1 MAQDYMEYY
10 FKVVAKI
17 QDDITASRNNDI
29 TAGRQQLAQAR
40 ALLLATFYNGRVTY
54 VDPETHQPKTDW
66 RYVSGQA
73 TANSEAFIDFPEV
86 RFQVVLLWWSTVMQR
101 LHRVYPKCFKSDDGD
116 KKKKK
121 RRPKPQDPLADYA
134 KLTATL
140 QHITNF
146 DSDRLEHEPH
156 EVILQRLTQMI
167 TENEEMEKI
176 RKKK

>member
-1 MAQDYMEYY
+1 
-10 FKVVAKI
+10 
-17 QDDITASRNNDI
+17 
-29 TAGRQQLAQAR
+29 
-40 ALLLATFYNGRVTY
+40 
-54 VDPETHQPKTDW
+54 
-66 RYVSGQA
+66 
-73 TANSEAFIDFPEV
+73 
-86 RFQVVLLWWSTVMQR
+86 MQR
-101 LHRVYPKCFKSDDGD
+101 LHRVYPKCFKTDDGD

-167 TENEEMEKI
+167 TENEEMEKM